1 MTVLWVLIG
10 LLVGAAGAVLA
21 YRPVLRRFSL
31 ERETWRQEAVQREEQ
46 VGTLRDQL
54 SGQAVQLT
62 EAAVRQATLAEKLAA
77 RDEALARQKEE
88 LTALQERQ
96 RVEFKNLAAEIL
108 EEKSNQF
115 KQTNRESLELLLKP
129 FRDNIE
135 GFRKKVEEVYEKE
148 AQQRFSLKEE
158 IRHLNEMNLR
168 MSQEAN
174 NLTAALKGNS
184 KVQGDWGEMI
194 LETILDSS
202 NLIKGVHYQ
211 TQENIKDNETGANLR
226 PDVILNLPEGK
237 QIVID
242 SKVSLTAYVTYS
254 ETDAPEAQQRA
265 VKEHVRSVRSHIA
278 ELAGKSYQTLLNGQ
292 NKSVSPDFVIMFIP
306 NEPAFLAAMQHDSAI
321 WSDAYERKVIIS
333 SPTNLF
339 ALLKL
344 VDDLWRRNEQSRNQ
358 EQIIKYGT
366 TLYEQ
371 FVAFAASLEGVGQAL
386 DLARAKYDDAYK
398 RLHTGNNNIVRTGER
413 LRRLGLPTAKR
424 PSRRLLDETDGLDAE
439 EELPAAGDGG
449 HDRQ

>member
-31 ERETWRQEAVQREEQ
+31 ERETWRQEAAQREEQ

-62 EAAVRQATLAEKLAA
+62 KAAVRQSSLAEKLAA

-306 NEPAFLAAMQHDSAI
+306 NEPAFLLAMQQDSAL
-321 WSDAYERKVIIS
+321 WSDAYNRKVIIS

-339 ALLKL
+339 ALLKI
-344 VDDLWRRNEQSRNQ
+344 VDDLWKRDGQSKNALAIAT
-358 EQIIKYGT
+358 EGANLYDKFVGFSE
-366 TLYEQ
+366 TLLDLGRSLGAATGKYEQ
-371 FVAFAASLEGVGQAL
+371 AMNQLKTGRGNL
-386 DLARAKYDDAYK
+386 IRRA
-398 RLHTGNNNIVRTGER
+398 ER
-413 LRRLGLPTAKR
+413 LRELQVKASK
-424 PSRRLLDETDGLDAE
+424 S
-439 EELPAAGDGG
+439 LPAQLEDYDADGPDG
-449 HDRQ
+449 E

>member
-31 ERETWRQEAVQREEQ
+31 ERETWRQEAAQREEQ

-306 NEPAFLAAMQHDSAI
+306 NEPAFLLAMQQDSAL
-321 WSDAYERKVIIS
+321 WSDAYNRKVIIS

-339 ALLKL
+339 ALLKI
-344 VDDLWRRNEQSRNQ
+344 VDDLWKRDGQSKNALAIAT
-358 EQIIKYGT
+358 EGANLYDKFVGFSE
-366 TLYEQ
+366 TLLDLGSSLGAATGKYEQ
-371 FVAFAASLEGVGQAL
+371 AMNQLKTGRGNL
-386 DLARAKYDDAYK
+386 IRRA
-398 RLHTGNNNIVRTGER
+398 ER
-413 LRRLGLPTAKR
+413 LRELQVKASK
-424 PSRRLLDETDGLDAE
+424 S
-439 EELPAAGDGG
+439 LPAQLEDYDADGPDG
-449 HDRQ
+449 E

>member
-31 ERETWRQEAVQREEQ
+31 ERETWRQEAAQREEQ

-148 AQQRFSLKEE
+148 AQQRFSLKQE

-306 NEPAFLAAMQHDSAI
+306 NEPAFLLAMQQDSAL
-321 WSDAYERKVIIS
+321 WSDAYNRKVIIS

-339 ALLKL
+339 ALLKI
-344 VDDLWRRNEQSRNQ
+344 VDDLWKRDGQSKNALAIAT
-358 EQIIKYGT
+358 EGANLYDKFVGFSE
-366 TLYEQ
+366 TLLDLGRSLGAATGKYEQ
-371 FVAFAASLEGVGQAL
+371 AMNQLKTGRGNL
-386 DLARAKYDDAYK
+386 IRRA
-398 RLHTGNNNIVRTGER
+398 ER
-413 LRRLGLPTAKR
+413 LRELQVKASK
-424 PSRRLLDETDGLDAE
+424 S
-439 EELPAAGDGG
+439 LPAQLEDYDADGPDG
-449 HDRQ
+449 E

>member
-31 ERETWRQEAVQREEQ
+31 ERETLRQEAAQREEQ

-254 ETDAPEAQQRA
+254 ETDVPEAQQRA

-306 NEPAFLAAMQHDSAI
+306 NEPAFLLAMQQDSAL
-321 WSDAYERKVIIS
+321 WSDAYNRKVIIS

-339 ALLKL
+339 ALLKI
-344 VDDLWRRNEQSRNQ
+344 VDDLWKRDGQSKNALAIAT
-358 EQIIKYGT
+358 EGANLYDKFVGFSE
-366 TLYEQ
+366 TLLDLGRSLGAATGKYEQ
-371 FVAFAASLEGVGQAL
+371 AMNQLKTGRGNL
-386 DLARAKYDDAYK
+386 IRRA
-398 RLHTGNNNIVRTGER
+398 ER
-413 LRRLGLPTAKR
+413 LRELQVKASK
-424 PSRRLLDETDGLDAE
+424 S
-439 EELPAAGDGG
+439 LPAQLEDYDADGPDG
-449 HDRQ
+449 E

>member
-31 ERETWRQEAVQREEQ
+31 ERETWRQEAAQREEQ

-194 LETILDSS
+194 LETILDRS

-306 NEPAFLAAMQHDSAI
+306 NEPAFLLAMQQDSAL
-321 WSDAYERKVIIS
+321 WSDAYNRKVIIS

-339 ALLKL
+339 ALLKI
-344 VDDLWRRNEQSRNQ
+344 VDDLWKRDGQSKNALAIAT
-358 EQIIKYGT
+358 EGANLYDKFVGFSE
-366 TLYEQ
+366 TLLDLGRSLGAATGKYEQ
-371 FVAFAASLEGVGQAL
+371 AMNQLKTGRGNL
-386 DLARAKYDDAYK
+386 IRRA
-398 RLHTGNNNIVRTGER
+398 ER
-413 LRRLGLPTAKR
+413 LRELQVKASK
-424 PSRRLLDETDGLDAE
+424 S
-439 EELPAAGDGG
+439 LPAQLEDYDADGPDG
-449 HDRQ
+449 E

>member
-10 LLVGAAGAVLA
+10 LLVGAVGAVLA

-31 ERETWRQEAVQREEQ
+31 ERETWRQEAAQREEQ

-306 NEPAFLAAMQHDSAI
+306 NEPAFLLAMQQDSAL
-321 WSDAYERKVIIS
+321 WSDAYNRKVIIS

-339 ALLKL
+339 ALLKI
-344 VDDLWRRNEQSRNQ
+344 VDDLWKRDGQSKNALAIAT
-358 EQIIKYGT
+358 EGANLYDKFVGFSE
-366 TLYEQ
+366 TLLDLGRSLGAATGKYEQ
-371 FVAFAASLEGVGQAL
+371 AMNQLKTGRGNL
-386 DLARAKYDDAYK
+386 IRRA
-398 RLHTGNNNIVRTGER
+398 ER
-413 LRRLGLPTAKR
+413 LRELQVKASK
-424 PSRRLLDETDGLDAE
+424 S
-439 EELPAAGDGG
+439 LPAQLEDYDADGPDG
-449 HDRQ
+449 E

>member
-31 ERETWRQEAVQREEQ
+31 ERETWRQEAAQREEQ

-148 AQQRFSLKEE
+148 AQQRCSLKEE

-306 NEPAFLAAMQHDSAI
+306 NEPAFLLAMQQDSAL
-321 WSDAYERKVIIS
+321 WSDAYNRKVIIS

-339 ALLKL
+339 ALLKI
-344 VDDLWRRNEQSRNQ
+344 VDDLWKRDGQSKNALAIAT
-358 EQIIKYGT
+358 EGANLYDKFVGFSE
-366 TLYEQ
+366 TLLDLGRSLGAATGKYEQ
-371 FVAFAASLEGVGQAL
+371 AMNQLKTGRGNL
-386 DLARAKYDDAYK
+386 IRRA
-398 RLHTGNNNIVRTGER
+398 ER
-413 LRRLGLPTAKR
+413 LRELQVKASK
-424 PSRRLLDETDGLDAE
+424 S
-439 EELPAAGDGG
+439 LPAQLEDYDADGPDG
-449 HDRQ
+449 E

>member
-31 ERETWRQEAVQREEQ
+31 EREALRQETAQREEQ

-54 SGQAVQLT
+54 SAQAVQLT

-254 ETDAPEAQQRA
+254 EADAPEAQQRA

-306 NEPAFLAAMQHDSAI
+306 NEPAFLLAMQQDSAL
-321 WSDAYERKVIIS
+321 WSDAYNRKVIIS

-339 ALLKL
+339 ALLKI
-344 VDDLWRRNEQSRNQ
+344 VDDLWKRDGQSKNALAIAT
-358 EQIIKYGT
+358 EGANLYDKFVGFSE
-366 TLYEQ
+366 TLLDLGRSLGAATGKYEQ
-371 FVAFAASLEGVGQAL
+371 AMNQLKTGRGNL
-386 DLARAKYDDAYK
+386 IRRA
-398 RLHTGNNNIVRTGER
+398 ER
-413 LRRLGLPTAKR
+413 LRELQVKASKSLPAQ
-424 PSRRLLDETDGLDAE
+424 LEDYDAE
-439 EELPAAGDGG
+439 GPDGE
-449 HDRQ
+449 

>member
-31 ERETWRQEAVQREEQ
+31 ERETWRQEAAQREEQ

-96 RVEFKNLAAEIL
+96 RVEVKNLAAEIL

-306 NEPAFLAAMQHDSAI
+306 NEPAFLLAMQQDSAL
-321 WSDAYERKVIIS
+321 WSDAYNRKVIIS

-339 ALLKL
+339 ALLKI
-344 VDDLWRRNEQSRNQ
+344 VDDLWKRDGQSKNALAIAT
-358 EQIIKYGT
+358 EGANLYDKFVGFSE
-366 TLYEQ
+366 TLLDLGRSLGAATGKYEQ
-371 FVAFAASLEGVGQAL
+371 AMNQLKTGRGNL
-386 DLARAKYDDAYK
+386 IRRA
-398 RLHTGNNNIVRTGER
+398 ER
-413 LRRLGLPTAKR
+413 LRELQVKASK
-424 PSRRLLDETDGLDAE
+424 S
-439 EELPAAGDGG
+439 LPAQLEDYDADGPDG
-449 HDRQ
+449 E

>member
-10 LLVGAAGAVLA
+10 LLVGAAGVVLA

-306 NEPAFLAAMQHDSAI
+306 NEPAFLLAMQQDSAL
-321 WSDAYERKVIIS
+321 WSDAYNRKVIIS

-339 ALLKL
+339 ALLKI
-344 VDDLWRRNEQSRNQ
+344 VDDLWKRDGQSKNALAIAT
-358 EQIIKYGT
+358 EGANLYDKFVGFSE
-366 TLYEQ
+366 TLLDLGRSLGAATGKYEQ
-371 FVAFAASLEGVGQAL
+371 AMNQLKTGRGNL
-386 DLARAKYDDAYK
+386 IRRA
-398 RLHTGNNNIVRTGER
+398 ER
-413 LRRLGLPTAKR
+413 LRELQVKASK
-424 PSRRLLDETDGLDAE
+424 S
-439 EELPAAGDGG
+439 LPAQLEDYDADGPDG
-449 HDRQ
+449 E

>member
-31 ERETWRQEAVQREEQ
+31 ERETWRQEAAQREEQ

-306 NEPAFLAAMQHDSAI
+306 NEPAFLLAMQQDSAL
-321 WSDAYERKVIIS
+321 WSDAYNRQVSIS

-339 ALLKL
+339 ALLKI
-344 VDDLWRRNEQSRNQ
+344 VDDLWKRDGQSKNALAIAT
-358 EQIIKYGT
+358 EGANLYDKFVGFSE
-366 TLYEQ
+366 TLLDLGRSLGAATGKYEQ
-371 FVAFAASLEGVGQAL
+371 AMNQLKTGRGNL
-386 DLARAKYDDAYK
+386 IRRA
-398 RLHTGNNNIVRTGER
+398 ER
-413 LRRLGLPTAKR
+413 LRELQVKASK
-424 PSRRLLDETDGLDAE
+424 S
-439 EELPAAGDGG
+439 LPAQLEDYDADGPDG
-449 HDRQ
+449 E

>member
-31 ERETWRQEAVQREEQ
+31 ERETWRQEAAQREEQ

-62 EAAVRQATLAEKLAA
+62 EAAVCQATLAEKLAA

-135 GFRKKVEEVYEKE
+135 RFRKKVEEVYEKE

-306 NEPAFLAAMQHDSAI
+306 NEPAFLLAMQQDSAL
-321 WSDAYERKVIIS
+321 WSDAYNRKVIIS

-339 ALLKL
+339 ALLKI
-344 VDDLWRRNEQSRNQ
+344 VDDLWKRDGQSKNALAIAT
-358 EQIIKYGT
+358 EGANLYDKFVGFSE
-366 TLYEQ
+366 TLLDLGRSLGAATGKYEQ
-371 FVAFAASLEGVGQAL
+371 AMNQLKTGRGNL
-386 DLARAKYDDAYK
+386 IRRA
-398 RLHTGNNNIVRTGER
+398 ER
-413 LRRLGLPTAKR
+413 LRELQVKASK
-424 PSRRLLDETDGLDAE
+424 S
-439 EELPAAGDGG
+439 LPAQLEDYDADGPDG
-449 HDRQ
+449 E

>member
-10 LLVGAAGAVLA
+10 VLVGAAGAVLA

-31 ERETWRQEAVQREEQ
+31 ERETWRQEAAQREEQ

-306 NEPAFLAAMQHDSAI
+306 NEPAFLLAMQQDSAL
-321 WSDAYERKVIIS
+321 WSDAYNRKVIIS

-339 ALLKL
+339 ALLKI
-344 VDDLWRRNEQSRNQ
+344 VDDLWKRDGQSKNALAIAT
-358 EQIIKYGT
+358 EGANLYDKFVGFSE
-366 TLYEQ
+366 TLLDLGRSLGAATGKYEQ
-371 FVAFAASLEGVGQAL
+371 AMNQLKTGRGNL
-386 DLARAKYDDAYK
+386 IRRA
-398 RLHTGNNNIVRTGER
+398 ER
-413 LRRLGLPTAKR
+413 LRELQVKASK
-424 PSRRLLDETDGLDAE
+424 S
-439 EELPAAGDGG
+439 LPAQLEDYDADGPDG
-449 HDRQ
+449 E

>member
-10 LLVGAAGAVLA
+10 LLVGAAGVVLA

-31 ERETWRQEAVQREEQ
+31 ERETWRQEAAQREEQ

-306 NEPAFLAAMQHDSAI
+306 NEPAFLLAMQQDSAL
-321 WSDAYERKVIIS
+321 WSDAYNRKVIIS

-339 ALLKL
+339 ALLKI
-344 VDDLWRRNEQSRNQ
+344 VDDLWKRDGQSKNALAIAT
-358 EQIIKYGT
+358 EGANLYDKFVGFSE
-366 TLYEQ
+366 TLLDLGRSLGAATGKYEQ
-371 FVAFAASLEGVGQAL
+371 AMNQLKTGRGNL
-386 DLARAKYDDAYK
+386 IRRA
-398 RLHTGNNNIVRTGER
+398 ER
-413 LRRLGLPTAKR
+413 LRELQVKASK
-424 PSRRLLDETDGLDAE
+424 S
-439 EELPAAGDGG
+439 LPAQLEDYDADGPDG
-449 HDRQ
+449 E

>member
-1 MTVLWVLIG
+1 M
-10 LLVGAAGAVLA
+10 
-21 YRPVLRRFSL
+21 
-31 ERETWRQEAVQREEQ
+31 
-46 VGTLRDQL
+46 RDQL

-306 NEPAFLAAMQHDSAI
+306 NEPAFLLAMQQDSAL
-321 WSDAYERKVIIS
+321 WSDAYNRKVIIS

-339 ALLKL
+339 ALLKI
-344 VDDLWRRNEQSRNQ
+344 VDDLWKRDGQSKNALAIAT
-358 EQIIKYGT
+358 EGANLYDKFVGFSE
-366 TLYEQ
+366 TLLDLGRSLGAATGKYEQ
-371 FVAFAASLEGVGQAL
+371 AMNQLKTGRGNL
-386 DLARAKYDDAYK
+386 IRRA
-398 RLHTGNNNIVRTGER
+398 ER
-413 LRRLGLPTAKR
+413 LRELQVKASK
-424 PSRRLLDETDGLDAE
+424 S
-439 EELPAAGDGG
+439 LPAQLEDYDADGPDG
-449 HDRQ
+449 E

>member
-1 MTVLWVLIG
+1 MTVLIG

-31 ERETWRQEAVQREEQ
+31 ERETWRQEAVQREVQ

-306 NEPAFLAAMQHDSAI
+306 NEPAFLLAMQQDSAL
-321 WSDAYERKVIIS
+321 WSDAYNRKVIIS

-339 ALLKL
+339 ALLKI
-344 VDDLWRRNEQSRNQ
+344 VDDLWKRDGQSKNALAIAT
-358 EQIIKYGT
+358 EGANLYDKFVGFSE
-366 TLYEQ
+366 TLLDLGRSLGAATGKYEQ
-371 FVAFAASLEGVGQAL
+371 AMNQLKTGRGNL
-386 DLARAKYDDAYK
+386 IRRA
-398 RLHTGNNNIVRTGER
+398 ER
-413 LRRLGLPTAKR
+413 LRELQVKASK
-424 PSRRLLDETDGLDAE
+424 S
-439 EELPAAGDGG
+439 LPAQLEDYDADGPDG
-449 HDRQ
+449 E

>member
-31 ERETWRQEAVQREEQ
+31 ERETWRQEAAQREEQ

-62 EAAVRQATLAEKLAA
+62 KAAVRQATLAEKLAA

-306 NEPAFLAAMQHDSAI
+306 NEPAFLLAMQQDSAL
-321 WSDAYERKVIIS
+321 WSDAYNRKVIIS

-339 ALLKL
+339 ALLKI
-344 VDDLWRRNEQSRNQ
+344 VDDLWKRDGQSKNALAIAT
-358 EQIIKYGT
+358 EGANLYDKFVGFSE
-366 TLYEQ
+366 TLLDLGRSLGAATGKYEQ
-371 FVAFAASLEGVGQAL
+371 AMNQLKTGRGNL
-386 DLARAKYDDAYK
+386 IRRA
-398 RLHTGNNNIVRTGER
+398 ER
-413 LRRLGLPTAKR
+413 LRELQVKASK
-424 PSRRLLDETDGLDAE
+424 S
-439 EELPAAGDGG
+439 LPAQLEDYDADGPDG
-449 HDRQ
+449 E

>member
-31 ERETWRQEAVQREEQ
+31 ERETWRQEAVQREVQ

-306 NEPAFLAAMQHDSAI
+306 NEPAFLLAMQQDSAL
-321 WSDAYERKVIIS
+321 WSDAYNRKVIIS

-339 ALLKL
+339 ALLKI
-344 VDDLWRRNEQSRNQ
+344 VDDLWKRDGQSKNALAIAT
-358 EQIIKYGT
+358 EGANLYDKFVGFSE
-366 TLYEQ
+366 TLLDLGRSLGAATGKYEQ
-371 FVAFAASLEGVGQAL
+371 AMNQLKTGRGNLIRRAESCLLYTSDAA
-386 DLARAKYDDAYK
+386 DD
-398 RLHTGNNNIVRTGER
+398 
-413 LRRLGLPTAKR
+413 
-424 PSRRLLDETDGLDAE
+424 
-439 EELPAAGDGG
+439 
-449 HDRQ
+449 

>member
-31 ERETWRQEAVQREEQ
+31 ERETWRQEAAQREEQ

-237 QIVID
+237 QIVVD
-242 SKVSLTAYVTYS
+242 SKVSLTAYVAYS

-306 NEPAFLAAMQHDSAI
+306 NEPAFLLAMQQDSAL
-321 WSDAYERKVIIS
+321 WSDAYNRKVIIS

-339 ALLKL
+339 ALLKI
-344 VDDLWRRNEQSRNQ
+344 VDDLWKRDGQSKNALAIAT
-358 EQIIKYGT
+358 EGANLYDKFVGFSE
-366 TLYEQ
+366 TLLDLGRSLGAATGKYEQ
-371 FVAFAASLEGVGQAL
+371 AMNQLKTGRGNL
-386 DLARAKYDDAYK
+386 IRRA
-398 RLHTGNNNIVRTGER
+398 ER
-413 LRRLGLPTAKR
+413 LRELQVKASK
-424 PSRRLLDETDGLDAE
+424 S
-439 EELPAAGDGG
+439 LPAQLEDYDADGPDG
-449 HDRQ
+449 E

>member
-21 YRPVLRRFSL
+21 YRPVLRRVSL
-31 ERETWRQEAVQREEQ
+31 ERETWRQEAAQREEQ

-62 EAAVRQATLAEKLAA
+62 EAAVRQATLAEKLA
-77 RDEALARQKEE
+77 ALARQKEE

>member
-31 ERETWRQEAVQREEQ
+31 ERETWRQEAAQREEQ

-62 EAAVRQATLAEKLAA
+62 EAAVCQATLAEKLAA

-278 ELAGKSYQTLLNGQ
+278 ELAGKTYQTLLNGQ

-306 NEPAFLAAMQHDSAI
+306 NEPAFLLAMQQDSAL
-321 WSDAYERKVIIS
+321 WSDAYNRKVIIS

-339 ALLKL
+339 ALLKI
-344 VDDLWRRNEQSRNQ
+344 VDDLWKRDGQSKNALAIAT
-358 EQIIKYGT
+358 EGANLYDKFVGFSE
-366 TLYEQ
+366 TLLDLGRSLGAATGKYEQ
-371 FVAFAASLEGVGQAL
+371 AMNQLKTGRGNL
-386 DLARAKYDDAYK
+386 IRRA
-398 RLHTGNNNIVRTGER
+398 ER
-413 LRRLGLPTAKR
+413 LRELQVKASK
-424 PSRRLLDETDGLDAE
+424 S
-439 EELPAAGDGG
+439 LPAQLEDYDADGPDG
-449 HDRQ
+449 E

>member
-31 ERETWRQEAVQREEQ
+31 ERETWRQEAAQREEQ

-306 NEPAFLAAMQHDSAI
+306 NEPAFLLAMQQDSAL
-321 WSDAYERKVIIS
+321 WSDAYNRKVIIS

-339 ALLKL
+339 ALLKI
-344 VDDLWRRNEQSRNQ
+344 VDDLWKRDGQSIHALAIATEGANLYDKFVGFS
-358 EQIIKYGT
+358 E
-366 TLYEQ
+366 TLLDLGRSLGAATGKYEQ
-371 FVAFAASLEGVGQAL
+371 AMNQLKTGRGNL
-386 DLARAKYDDAYK
+386 IRRA
-398 RLHTGNNNIVRTGER
+398 ER
-413 LRRLGLPTAKR
+413 LRELQVKASK
-424 PSRRLLDETDGLDAE
+424 S
-439 EELPAAGDGG
+439 LPAQLEDYAADGPDG
-449 HDRQ
+449 E

>member
-10 LLVGAAGAVLA
+10 LLVGAAGAVLG

-31 ERETWRQEAVQREEQ
+31 ERETWRQEAAQREEQ

-306 NEPAFLAAMQHDSAI
+306 NEPAFLLAMQQDSAL
-321 WSDAYERKVIIS
+321 WSDAYNRKVIIS

-339 ALLKL
+339 ALLKI
-344 VDDLWRRNEQSRNQ
+344 VDDLWKRDGQSKNALAIAT
-358 EQIIKYGT
+358 EGANLYDKFVGFSE
-366 TLYEQ
+366 TLLDLGRSLGAATGKYEQ
-371 FVAFAASLEGVGQAL
+371 AMNQLKTGRGNL
-386 DLARAKYDDAYK
+386 IRRA
-398 RLHTGNNNIVRTGER
+398 ER
-413 LRRLGLPTAKR
+413 LRELQVKASK
-424 PSRRLLDETDGLDAE
+424 S
-439 EELPAAGDGG
+439 LPAQLEDYDADGPDG
-449 HDRQ
+449 E